1 MPDGTKPLVLVVD
14 DEPGVAKTLAWILEQ
29 SGYVSAVAYTG
40 RDAIELGSRITAAL
54 AIVDVN
60 LPDVDGIKVAAEI
73 SQILPSCKVLLITGD
88 PDSAPF
94 LEWLR
99 LASVDSSFW
108 RSRSSRLVC
117 SIRFQSCSPN
127 PVRRRTGWRRWSHSA
142 DAGRFSRNCMLLVLT
157 CPYHRKHVRR
167 ELCAAFLL

>member
-14 DEPGVAKTLAWILEQ
+14 DEPVVAKTLAWILER

-73 SQILPSCKVLLITGD
+73 SHLLPSCKILLITGD
-88 PDSAPF
+88 PDSAPL
-94 LEWLR
+94 LEWLKTGER
-99 LASVDSSFW
+99 RFEFLAKPIEPPD
-108 RSRSSRLVC
+108 
-117 SIRFQSCSPN
+117 
-127 PVRRRTGWRRWSHSA
+127 
-142 DAGRFSRNCMLLVLT
+142 LLN
-157 CPYHRKHVRR
+157 RISK
-167 ELCAAFLL
+167 LLA